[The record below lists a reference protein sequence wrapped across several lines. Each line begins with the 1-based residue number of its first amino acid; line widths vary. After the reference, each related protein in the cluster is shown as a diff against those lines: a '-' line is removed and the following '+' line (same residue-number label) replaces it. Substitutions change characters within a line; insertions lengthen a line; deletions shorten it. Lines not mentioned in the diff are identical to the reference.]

1 MLKKEKDWCY
11 RFGHVLACP
20 RAQARSRGYL
30 CLRPAWIRKR
40 PRFLE
45 RSWLRRHT
53 GQREKGWGEGGQG
66 VEEGMGRWK
75 RTGSPGTQ
83 PWEYGRPMRSEPE
96 GEVEEWGVMSQ
107 YSKAPSSFL
116 TWRPWGELRGSFGL
130 WRQWKGEGLMHLRRV
145 SPEHTYDGV
154 MAAPL
159 NNNNQFD
166 RSMNSYTHFNQSL

>member
-53 GQREKGWGEGGQG
+53 SQREKGWGARS
-66 VEEGMGRWK
+66 GRRDGAAK
-75 RTGSPGTQ
+75 EDRRS
-83 PWEYGRPMRSEPE
+83 WEYGRPMRSEPE

-116 TWRPWGELRGSFGL
+116 TWCPRGELRRSFGL

-159 NNNNQFD
+159 NNNSQFD
-166 RSMNSYTHFNQSL
+166 RSMNSYTRFNSSL